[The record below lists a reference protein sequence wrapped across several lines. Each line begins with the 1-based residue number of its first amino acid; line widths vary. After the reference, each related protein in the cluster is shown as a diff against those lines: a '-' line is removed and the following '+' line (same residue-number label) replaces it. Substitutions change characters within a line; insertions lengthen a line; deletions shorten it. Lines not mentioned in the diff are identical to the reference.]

1 VFIVFSPFTGNP
13 ERTKQF
19 SVVDAAPP
27 RRESLKAAALF
38 GKAAGAFRLGLA
50 GVRSR
55 RTWTVRRSLLHAA
68 MLIACARLQ
77 GAFTLRHIRLRFST
91 EFFSMPVSF
100 SAGAL
105 Q

>member
-1 VFIVFSPFTGNP
+1 VFIVFSPFTGIL

-50 GVRSR
+50 GVR
-55 RTWTVRRSLLHAA
+55 
-68 MLIACARLQ
+68 
-77 GAFTLRHIRLRFST
+77 
-91 EFFSMPVSF
+91 
-100 SAGAL
+100 
-105 Q
+105 